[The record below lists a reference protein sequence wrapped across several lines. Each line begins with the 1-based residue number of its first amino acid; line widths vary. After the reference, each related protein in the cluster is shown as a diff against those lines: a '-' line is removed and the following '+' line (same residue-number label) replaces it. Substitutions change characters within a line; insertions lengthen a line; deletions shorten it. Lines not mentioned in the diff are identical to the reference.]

1 MKKVFIS
8 AAIAAMLCLTGCSN
22 GFYRA
27 YTSNTNLNQT
37 QVVLS
42 QNNFRVVKVVETTV
56 YFKNTTKFKKD
67 QLEQSA
73 YAALLKE
80 ANLQGSQ
87 ALINVTLEEVVR
99 NTAFS
104 SKNSVRVTGLV
115 IEFTK

>member
-1 MKKVFIS
+1 MKKILIS
-8 AAIAAMLCLTGCSN
+8 AAIVATLCLTSCSN

-27 YTSNTNLNQT
+27 YTTNTNLNQT

-42 QNNFRVVKVVETTV
+42 QNNFKVVKVVETTI
-56 YFKNTTKFKKD
+56 YFKNSFRFKKD
-67 QLEQSA
+67 QLQQSA

-80 ANLQGSQ
+80 ANLQNSQ

-99 NTAFS
+99 STAMS